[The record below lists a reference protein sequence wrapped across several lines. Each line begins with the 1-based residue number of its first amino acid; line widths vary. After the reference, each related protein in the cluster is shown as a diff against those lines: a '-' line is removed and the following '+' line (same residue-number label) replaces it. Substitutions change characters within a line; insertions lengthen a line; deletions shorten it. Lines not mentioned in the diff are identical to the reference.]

1 MKFHTEA
8 EYINSSKHFLYR
20 LKSLYLQKNNKFKDI
35 QDYMPFPVYINDRLT
50 HEYIFANDSFFALG
64 EEMEQFY
71 NKGLVFL
78 HKISDLTLLEKAIVK
93 AKLFHESNDW
103 SSICNY
109 LQIVRLNKK
118 MTPILT
124 NKILIDD
131 NLSLNSSMLPNSF
144 NGLEKIFKE
153 LIPFEQKNSLHFL
166 RYQTLTKREKL
177 VFELICKGKSNKQI
191 AEILFN
197 SHHTIRTHRNRI
209 WKKLEIK
216 HFSDCFKYKSFLF

>member
-1 MKFHTEA
+1 
-8 EYINSSKHFLYR
+8 
-20 LKSLYLQKNNKFKDI
+20 
-35 QDYMPFPVYINDRLT
+35 
-50 HEYIFANDSFFALG
+50 
-64 EEMEQFY
+64 
-71 NKGLVFL
+71 
-78 HKISDLTLLEKAIVK
+78 
-93 AKLFHESNDW
+93 
-103 SSICNY
+103 
-109 LQIVRLNKK
+109 

-209 WKKLEIK
+209 WNKLEIK